1 LREESGPMRRMTL
14 EQKLFWLL
22 VGLATIVGAI
32 AGPSCLSSACLGLIF
47 GLLIGAVLN
56 PEKRE

>member
-1 LREESGPMRRMTL
+1 MRRMTL